1 MGANVNVFGKKI
13 VKMRWIIIEF
23 LNPVEFSNVG
33 IAYYSASGKRNTSK
47 EEEVIVQA
55 QSAMNFELKYQAN
68 QCYTYGQAIEDTDKS
83 LLAVS
88 Y

>member
-1 MGANVNVFGKKI
+1 MGVNVNVFGQKI
-13 VKMRWIIIEF
+13 FNMRWIIIEF
-23 LNPVEFSNVG
+23 LNPVETSNVG

-47 EEEVIVQA
+47 DVEVIVQT
-55 QSAMNFELKYQAN
+55 QSAIDFDLKYQAN